1 MGCRED
7 GAHEGLR
14 SRRQGDMH
22 ALSGTQEGREGREG
36 WEGEVDEKGGG
47 DGREGDVQ
55 GRK

>member
-14 SRRQGDMH
+14 SRRQGDIN
-22 ALSGTQEGREGREG
+22 ALSGTQEGREGR
-36 WEGEVDEKGGG
+36 EGEVDEKGGG